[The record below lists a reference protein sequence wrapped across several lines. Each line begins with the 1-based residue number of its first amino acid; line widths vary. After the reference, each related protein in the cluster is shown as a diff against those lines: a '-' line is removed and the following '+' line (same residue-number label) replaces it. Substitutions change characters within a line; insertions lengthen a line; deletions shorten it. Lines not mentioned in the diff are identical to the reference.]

1 MLLHGIRGFTG
12 DGLLQSIGNP
22 KQITM
27 FRIDLPHLAWVL
39 EGLVEGEVRNQIVVD
54 AETAEWARVALERML
69 AIT

>member
-27 FRIDLPHLAWVL
+27 FRIDLSQEDIVLLAPPEKPH
-39 EGLVEGEVRNQIVVD
+39 
-54 AETAEWARVALERML
+54 TAF
-69 AIT
+69 